1 MNMNDKN
8 INKNKNNYT
17 IVPYVIIN
25 EYYGQPRERRS
36 SQIELIITE
45 KRRIENIDIL
55 QHSHSNLNPNHNNKK
70 TIEINSDN
78 EYFIDEIKFD
88 EPKFDEPKFDESIYQ
103 QLHEQLKRKNI
114 TNVDN
119 STDQFLDKTI
129 LNEIKPKEIKPK
141 EIKPKE
147 QSDTFVDDVLMLG
160 GVVVGTFLGF
170 YIQME

>member
-1 MNMNDKN
+1 MNMND
-8 INKNKNNYT
+8 INKNKTKNNHT

-45 KRRIENIDIL
+45 KRRLENIDIL

-78 EYFIDEIKFD
+78 EYFIDEI
-88 EPKFDEPKFDESIYQ
+88 KFDEPKFDESIYQ